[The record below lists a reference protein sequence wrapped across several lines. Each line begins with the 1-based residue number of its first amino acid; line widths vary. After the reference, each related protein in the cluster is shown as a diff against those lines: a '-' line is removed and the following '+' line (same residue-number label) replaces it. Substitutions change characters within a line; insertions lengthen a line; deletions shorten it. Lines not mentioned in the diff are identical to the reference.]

1 MNTHTYTH
9 TRIQIHTKR
18 ETDTDTHR
26 DTDTRRER
34 ERERE
39 SSLASYIRAQI
50 IIATKDTLPPKP
62 NITPI
67 RGLLQPKTPRK
78 NATPK
83 NTNVQYQLSEK
94 HAAP

>member
-1 MNTHTYTH
+1 MNTHTHTH
-9 TRIQIHTKR
+9 TQVY
-18 ETDTDTHR
+18 
-26 DTDTRRER
+26 RER
-34 ERERE
+34 ERERQTRTHRQTDRQTE
-39 SSLASYIRAQI
+39 RERDYSLGSYIRAQI